1 MNLVVSIVSACNF
14 TVSPKRAQIGVISL
28 NHLYSPPESRV
39 GTASRPVHHPSEAS
53 ICQQIRRLDGQH
65 PREVVF
71 IHRKCRS
78 AKLLGVEG
86 RIFCYVYGKFKIHFK
101 PLRTFMSLG
110 MVDLWCHLLV
120 VASSSI

>member
-71 IHRKCRS
+71 IHRKY
-78 AKLLGVEG
+78 EG
-86 RIFCYVYGKFKIHFK
+86 RTRLKLRHRSVAFVESYSFQEERSKAPEKILK
-101 PLRTFMSLG
+101 R
-110 MVDLWCHLLV
+110 
-120 VASSSI
+120 